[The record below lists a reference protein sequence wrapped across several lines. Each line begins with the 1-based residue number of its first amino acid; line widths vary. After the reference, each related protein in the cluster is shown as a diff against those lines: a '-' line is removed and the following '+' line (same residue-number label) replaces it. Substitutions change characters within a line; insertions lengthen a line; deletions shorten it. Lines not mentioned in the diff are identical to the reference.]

1 MEKLAIFGGEKIAK
15 DDEMKFNWPRIT
27 HNTEKVVM
35 EQLHKTIS
43 IYDNSGIFEEFEKKF
58 ADYHN
63 KKYALLSNS
72 GTSAIFSMF
81 ESIDLR
87 NGDEVLCPVY
97 TFHATVSPMM
107 YFGAKPIF
115 CDSDNEG
122 NISFDSI
129 KNKYT
134 NNTKAVI
141 VTHMW
146 GVPIK
151 DIEKIADFCREKHIY
166 LLEDYSHAHGAEIY
180 GKKVGTFGDIAAW
193 SLQGQK
199 TVTGGEGGIIL
210 TDDKKLFNR
219 ALLQGHYNKRPK
231 NEIDKSENLYKYYL
245 TGMGLKL
252 RAHPLA
258 IAIAD
263 EQFGHLNDFL
273 KTRNEYAIRIT
284 EALKKYPFLKTPSI
298 ESDSIKSWYAYGLQY
313 IEKNAYN
320 VTKEEFVNTLHAEGL
335 IEVDIPSS
343 TGLLN
348 TLPLFIEPNKLLGR
362 LYPNNLP
369 LQNDFYVA
377 ERYVEQF
384 IKIPIW
390 TFPDESNIIDK
401 YIAGFKKVCDYIL
414 KNKGI

>member
-27 HNTEKVVM
+27 NDTEKVVI
-35 EQLHKTIS
+35 EQLYKTIS
-43 IYDNSGIFEEFEKKF
+43 IYDNSGIFGEFEKKF

-81 ESIDLR
+81 EAIDLR
-87 NGDEVLCPVY
+87 NDDEVLCPVY

-122 NISFDSI
+122 NISFDSV

-134 NNTKAVI
+134 ENTKAII

-151 DIEKIADFCREKHIY
+151 DIQKIADFCKEKHIY
-166 LLEDYSHAHGAEIY
+166 LLEDCSHAHGAEIY

-210 TDDKKLFNR
+210 TDDKNLFNR

-231 NEIDKSENLYKYYL
+231 SEIDKSDDLYKYYL

-258 IAIAD
+258 IAIA
-263 EQFGHLNDFL
+263 N
-273 KTRNEYAIRIT
+273 
-284 EALKKYPFLKTPSI
+284 
-298 ESDSIKSWYAYGLQY
+298 
-313 IEKNAYN
+313 
-320 VTKEEFVNTLHAEGL
+320 
-335 IEVDIPSS
+335 
-343 TGLLN
+343 
-348 TLPLFIEPNKLLGR
+348 
-362 LYPNNLP
+362 
-369 LQNDFYVA
+369 
-377 ERYVEQF
+377 
-384 IKIPIW
+384 
-390 TFPDESNIIDK
+390 
-401 YIAGFKKVCDYIL
+401 
-414 KNKGI
+414 

>member
-27 HNTEKVVM
+27 NDTEKVVI
-35 EQLHKTIS
+35 EQLYKTIS
-43 IYDNSGIFEEFEKKF
+43 IYDNSGIFGEFEKKF

-63 KKYALLSNS
+63 KKYALLFNS

-81 ESIDLR
+81 EAIGLR
-87 NGDEVLCPVY
+87 NDDEVLCPVY

-122 NISFDSI
+122 NISFDSV

-134 NNTKAVI
+134 ENTKAII

-151 DIEKIADFCREKHIY
+151 DIQKIADFCKEKHIY
-166 LLEDYSHAHGAEIY
+166 LLEDCSHAHGAEIY

-231 NEIDKSENLYKYYL
+231 SEIDKSDDLYKYYL

-258 IAIAD
+258 LAIAD

-273 KTRNEYAIRIT
+273 RIRNEYATRIT
-284 EALKKYPFLKTPSI
+284 EALKKYPFIETPTI
-298 ESDSIKSWYAYGLQY
+298 EDSTIKSWYAYGLQY
-313 IEKNAYN
+313 IEKNAYG
-320 VTKEEFVNTLHAEGL
+320 VTKEKFADALHAEGL
-335 IEVDIPSS
+335 VEVDIPGS

-369 LQNDFYVA
+369 LQKNFPVA
-377 ERYVEQF
+377 EQYIEQF

-390 TFPDESNIIDK
+390 TFSDESNIVDK

-414 KNKGI
+414 ENKGL

>member
-1 MEKLAIFGGEKIAK
+1 MERLAIFGGKKISK
-15 DDEMKFNWPRIT
+15 DEEMKFNWPRIT
-27 HNTEKVVM
+27 DDTEKAVIK
-35 EQLHKTIS
+35 QLYKNIS
-43 IYDNSGIFEEFEKKF
+43 IYDNSGIFGEFERKF

-81 ESIDLR
+81 EAIGLK

-107 YFGAKPIF
+107 SFGARPIF

-129 KNKYT
+129 KEKYT
-134 NNTKAVI
+134 DNTKAII

-146 GVPIK
+146 GTPIK
-151 DIEKIADFCREKHIY
+151 DIQKITDFCEEKHIY
-166 LLEDYSHAHGAEIY
+166 LLEDCSHAHGAEIY
-180 GKKVGTFGDIAAW
+180 GKKVGTFGHIAAW

-199 TVTGGEGGIIL
+199 TITGGEGGIIL
-210 TDDKKLFNR
+210 TDDKKLFDR

-231 NEIDKSENLYKYYL
+231 NEINKSDDLYKYYL

-263 EQFGHLNDFL
+263 EQFRHLNKFL
-273 KTRNEYAIRIT
+273 KTRNEYATRIT
-284 EALKKYPFLKTPSI
+284 QALKEYPFLQTPAVDGDI
-298 ESDSIKSWYAYGLQY
+298 IKSWYAYGLQY
-313 IEKNAYN
+313 IEKNAYG
-320 VTKEEFVNTLHAEGL
+320 VMKERFVDALHAEGL
-335 IEVDIPSS
+335 VEVDIPGS

-348 TLPLFIEPNKLLGR
+348 TLPLFVKPNKLLGR

-369 LQNDFYVA
+369 LQKEFHVA
-377 ERYVEQF
+377 EQYVEQF
-384 IKIPIW
+384 IKIPVW
-390 TFPDESNIIDK
+390 TFHDESDIVDR
-401 YIAGFKKVCDYIL
+401 YIAGFKKSVI
-414 KNKGI
+414 IF